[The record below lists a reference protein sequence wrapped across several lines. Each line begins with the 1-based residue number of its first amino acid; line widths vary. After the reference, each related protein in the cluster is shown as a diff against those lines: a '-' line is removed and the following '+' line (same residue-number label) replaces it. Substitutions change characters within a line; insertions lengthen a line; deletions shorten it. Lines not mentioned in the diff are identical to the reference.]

1 MAGENG
7 LYLLSMKETKFKHT
21 EIGLIP
27 EDWEIKTIG
36 EIARI
41 MSGGTPST
49 DVASYWNGAI
59 QWFTPAELSK
69 ASKYVAKSERTI
81 TELGLKNSS
90 AKLLPPGTILLTT
103 RASIGATAILL
114 NEACTNQGF
123 QSLIVHKKF
132 SNEFIFYSLPL
143 VKNEMIKQASG
154 STFPEISAKK
164 IASIGIALPPK
175 YAEQERIAKAL
186 SNIDSLINNLDRTIE
201 KKKDI
206 RQGAMEQLLSDKKR
220 LPGFKG
226 EWKKIEIG
234 EICKRM
240 TRGDVLSASNM
251 NKGIIPVIAAGV
263 EPAGYCDKYNRNPMT
278 ISISGS
284 GANAGFIAFHKNRI
298 FATDCFTI
306 SASDNYDVEF
316 IYYVLKMRQKEIYKL
331 QTGGAQPHVYPRDLS
346 FLSVY
351 YTEDIMEQ
359 RAIADIL
366 TAMDDEIAVLQMERD
381 KYANI
386 RSGMMDDLLT
396 GRKRL

>member
-1 MAGENG
+1 MVGENG
-7 LYLLSMKETKFKHT
+7 IYLLSMKETKFKHT

-27 EDWEIKTIG
+27 EDWEVKSLVDATPLQRGFDLPKAEQQIGPYPVVYSNGICSYHNKFMIKGPGVVTGRSGTIG
-36 EIARI
+36 SVHYIESDYWPHNTTLWVTKFNGNYPLYVYYLFQTIDWKLYSTG
-41 MSGGTPST
+41 SGVPTLNRN
-49 DVASYWNGAI
+49 DVH
-59 QWFTPAELSK
+59 E
-69 ASKYVAKSERTI
+69 
-81 TELGLKNSS
+81 
-90 AKLLPPGTILLTT
+90 KLLPFPTYEEQSRI
-103 RASIGATAILL
+103 ATALYDID
-114 NEACTNQGF
+114 T
-123 QSLIVHKKF
+123 LI
-132 SNEFIFYSLPL
+132 
-143 VKNEMIKQASG
+143 
-154 STFPEISAKK
+154 
-164 IASIGIALPPK
+164 
-175 YAEQERIAKAL
+175 R
-186 SNIDSLINNLDRTIE
+186 NLDRTIE
-201 KKKDI
+201 KKKNI
-206 RQGAMEQLLSDKKR
+206 RQGAMEQLLSGKKR

-226 EWKKIEIG
+226 EWKRVEIG

-240 TRGDVLSASNM
+240 KRGEVLSAADM
-251 NKGIIPVIAAGV
+251 NKGIFPVIAAGV

-351 YTEDIMEQ
+351 YTEDIQEQ
-359 RAIADIL
+359 RAIADTL